1 MDLENLTAE
10 KRVEF
15 ILNNFEKEI
24 VLTSS
29 FGAQSAVLLHMLL
42 NQNPNLKVVFLD
54 TQYLFPETYQFV
66 NDLKN
71 KLNINLYTYK
81 SLLSKNEQE
90 KKYGKL
96 WLQGKEGLEKYNYIN
111 KIEPM
116 ERAIKELNIKTWISG
131 IRKNQSKNRT
141 TKNFI
146 ELKNEIIK
154 AYPILDW
161 TDKDIYLYLK
171 KHDLPYHPLWHKGYI
186 SIGDVHSTKSINEVN
201 SIEEIRF
208 NGLQRECGLHL

>member
-1 MDLENLTAE
+1 MDLKNLTAE
-10 KRVEF
+10 DRVDF

-42 NQNPNLKVVFLD
+42 NQDPNLKVVFLD

-66 NDLKN
+66 EDLKT

-81 SLLSKNEQE
+81 SLLSKQEQE

-96 WLQGKEGLEKYNYIN
+96 WLQGKEGLNKYNYLN

-116 ERAIKELNIKTWISG
+116 ERAIRELNIKTWISG
-131 IRKNQSKNRT
+131 IRKNQSKNRES
-141 TKNFI
+141 KNFT
-146 ELKNEIIK
+146 ELKNEIMK

-161 TDKDIYLYLK
+161 TDKDVYLYLK
-171 KHDLPYHPLWHKGYI
+171 KHNLPYHPLWHKGYI

-201 SIEEIRF
+201 NIEEIRF
-208 NGLQRECGLHL
+208 NGVQRECGLHL